1 MTDLL
6 TLRQAAQDRP
16 HDDDVILGTW
26 TITPHDATPQGT
38 HALEGDLTAFLNG
51 GTFDHDN
58 APGTPPERRR
68 RYRVQHVERSDRV
81 WRRLTFN
88 VTRTDRYGNDTF
100 LTVYAEVTSV
110 PSVTELRRVAQP

>member
-1 MTDLL
+1 MTPVL

-26 TITPHDATPQGT
+26 TITPQDATPAGT

-51 GTFDHDN
+51 GTFDRDN

-68 RYRVQHVERSDRV
+68 RYRVQRVDRSDSA

-88 VTRTDRYGNDTF
+88 VTCTDRWGNDTF
-100 LTVYAEVTSV
+100 LTVYADVTDI
-110 PSVTELRRVAQP
+110 PSFTALRRAAHA